1 MKRIANWNEKRS
13 RRAST
18 SCTVSCSKAKRFML
32 GSLPLLLS
40 LAVPWM
46 ALGSVEGSL
55 IAVQA
60 KLVGTILPLAA
71 ICGLVVAGFSF
82 VAGHPNARS
91 HLSLAIMG
99 AVVGFGAESIVALI
113 RSLIQ

>member
-1 MKRIANWNEKRS
+1 MTSFPRSKEK
-13 RRAST
+13 ST
-18 SCTVSCSKAKRFML
+18 EPTTCTVSSSKLQKLAIAGATVAL
-32 GSLPLLLS
+32 TV
-40 LAVPWM
+40 AVP
-46 ALGSVEGSL
+46 AVAFGSVESSL
-55 IAVQA
+55 IAVQT

-82 VAGHPNARS
+82 VAGHPNARA

-99 AVVGFGAESIVALI
+99 AIIGFGAESIVALI

>member
-1 MKRIANWNEKRS
+1 MTNLSDWKVNRNS
-13 RRAST
+13 LTAST
-18 SCTVSCSKAKRFML
+18 ASRLLVGIAVTAAVVA
-32 GSLPLLLS
+32 LPTI
-40 LAVPWM
+40 AF
-46 ALGSVEGSL
+46 GSVEGSL
-55 IAVQA
+55 LAVQE

-82 VAGHPNARS
+82 VAGHPNARQ

-99 AVVGFGAESIVALI
+99 AIIGFGAESIVALI

>member
-1 MKRIANWNEKRS
+1 MRISHILNEKSTQSQDLTTS
-13 RRAST
+13 RLKSI
-18 SCTVSCSKAKRFML
+18 
-32 GSLPLLLS
+32 
-40 LAVPWM
+40 AVAAAVVGVAVAIPSV
-46 ALGSVEGSL
+46 AFGSVESSL
-55 IAVQA
+55 MAVQA
-60 KLVGTILPLAA
+60 RLVGTILPLAA

-91 HLSLAIMG
+91 HLSLAIIG